1 MRKLIL
7 TGLSFL
13 FAITLTFAQDIN
25 PETKA
30 KQKVDELTQVLTLN
44 EDQQSAILSIV
55 LEKITAKQ
63 AIKADTT
70 LAADVAQ
77 QQVDAVKNTALQK
90 IAEQLNDDQKIAFA
104 KYIEEKNAKKEDEQ
118 GEQKEEEN
126 NN

>member
-30 KQKVDELTQVLTLN
+30 KQKVDELTQVLTLT
-44 EDQQSAILSIV
+44 EDQQTSILTII
-55 LEKITAKQ
+55 LEKVSATD

-70 LAADVAQ
+70 LAADVAKQ
-77 QQVDAVKNTALQK
+77 QLDLTNATALQK
-90 IAEQLNDDQKIAFA
+90 ISELLNEDQKVAFA
-104 KYIEEKNAKKEDEQ
+104 KYIEEKHAKKEEKQ
-118 GEQKEEEN
+118 AEQKEEEN